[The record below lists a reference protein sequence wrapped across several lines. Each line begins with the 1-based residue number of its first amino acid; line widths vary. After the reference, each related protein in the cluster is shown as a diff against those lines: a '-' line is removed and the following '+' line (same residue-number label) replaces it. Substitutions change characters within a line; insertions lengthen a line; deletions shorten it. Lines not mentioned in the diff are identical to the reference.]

1 MRLLRDWGQEK
12 KYYHDLHAFNYRMDA
27 IQGAILR
34 VKMRRLEKWT
44 DARRA
49 HARRYDE
56 LLRDSGIKHAT
67 EVKGRKHVY
76 HIYGVYH
83 ERRAEL
89 QAALQ
94 AAGIH
99 TGIHYPIP
107 VHLQRAYADLG
118 YKVGDLA
125 VTETIAREQLSL
137 PMFAELSEEQ
147 IVRVAEEVADWTAK
161 NR

>member
-1 MRLLRDWGQEK
+1 M
-12 KYYHDLHAFNYRMDA
+12 
-27 IQGAILR
+27 
-34 VKMRRLEKWT
+34 
-44 DARRA
+44 
-49 HARRYDE
+49 
-56 LLRDSGIKHAT
+56 
-67 EVKGRKHVY
+67 KGRKHVY

-107 VHLQRAYADLG
+107 VHLQRAYSDLG
-118 YKVGDLA
+118 YKVGDLP

-137 PMFAELSEEQ
+137 PMFAELNEGQ
-147 IVRVAEEVADWTAK
+147 IERVAKEVSAWAGSK
-161 NR
+161 G

>member
-1 MRLLRDWGQEK
+1 
-12 KYYHDLHAFNYRMDA
+12 
-27 IQGAILR
+27 
-34 VKMRRLEKWT
+34 
-44 DARRA
+44 
-49 HARRYDE
+49 
-56 LLRDSGIKHAT
+56 
-67 EVKGRKHVY
+67 
-76 HIYGVYH
+76 YGVYH

-118 YKVGDLA
+118 YKPGDLP

-137 PMFAELSEEQ
+137 PMFAELTDEQ
-147 IVRVAEEVADWTAK
+147 IGRVAKEVAGWA
-161 NR
+161 NRTG